1 MSSVK
6 RYLPLDIVPIGAYV
20 DVEAT
25 KEDKMTD
32 AQKIL
37 LAAQDATKKNGL
49 VSDLKAQR
57 SLLEALILSYGR
69 SNCPEV
75 QVLKCLLDL
84 SDLPPMDY
92 EDQGIEWDA
101 IETIASMALI
111 ECENAERAEAGFE
124 REM

>member
-6 RYLPLDIVPIGAYV
+6 HYLPLDIVPIGPYV

-37 LAAQDATKKNGL
+37 LAAEDATKKNGL

-57 SLLEALILSYGR
+57 VLLEALILSYGR
-69 SNCPEV
+69 SQCPEV
-75 QVLKCLLDL
+75 QILERLLDL
-84 SDLPPMDY
+84 MNIPLMDY

-101 IETIASMALI
+101 IETIAGMAVT